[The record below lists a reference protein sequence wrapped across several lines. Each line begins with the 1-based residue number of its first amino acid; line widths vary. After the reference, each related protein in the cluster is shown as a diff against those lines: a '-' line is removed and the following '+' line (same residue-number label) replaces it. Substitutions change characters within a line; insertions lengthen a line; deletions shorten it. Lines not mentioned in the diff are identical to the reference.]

1 MNPVALCLAGVCVV
15 LNVGL
20 AHAKDCTS
28 ADFDERLA
36 TGYCELPSDGSRI
49 NGVNNLVEDPFYSLD
64 CTDGADGPSVTG
76 LLRLFVPEFDF
87 DCNGPQIGT
96 ATAGAGTVPIFDVP
110 ERLDPVFEV
119 DRTVVLDR
127 SLIDGVTG
135 TGPQRV
141 ATLFDG
147 VYVDTVDG
155 GTVIATQIALDPT
168 IPEGGGA
175 VINETEVNF
184 MLRSGFAGVD
194 VDVASAE
201 RRRGSL
207 RLYNAAR
214 TAAKTLGGQTP
225 FDPDLLRFQTDV
237 NVDEGNP
244 TSMFF
249 FARTDAACT
258 AVARGAIELN
268 QAGEEGQAQTSVF
281 LDGFVPAAGCAKS
294 ANVDAALSYHRGSLT
309 NFDTVSDEV
318 TVLAECTGADIPG
331 TAVTDV
337 SDCVEVSA
345 NAELAS
351 PGDAD
356 TWPTLC
362 FNVDPARDLDP
373 FGITEEDLVVKKCEA
388 PGGECC
394 LVGPPGTPNRCRTSC
409 SGPDCSWDVA
419 RVSTLQGPGQKCV
432 DTPAFSEFSL
442 AFTEAAAEGP
452 ASARVPFPAA
462 ALALLGA
469 GLAGVGL
476 TARGLRLRRRR

>member
-1 MNPVALCLAGVCVV
+1 MKFAAALCLTGFCAAVAGP
-15 LNVGL
+15 
-20 AHAKDCTS
+20 AHAKDCES
-28 ADFDERLA
+28 SSFNESLA
-36 TGYCELPSDGSRI
+36 TGYCDMPTDGTRI
-49 NGVNNLVEDPFYSLD
+49 NGTNNLVEDAFYALD
-64 CTDGADGPSVTG
+64 CTNGPAGPAVEG
-76 LLRLFVPEFDF
+76 LFRTLVSEFNL
-87 DCNGPQIGT
+87 DCNGPQV
-96 ATAGAGTVPIFDVP
+96 GTVALGAATVPVFDVP
-110 ERLDPVFEV
+110 ERLEPVFEV
-119 DRTVVLDR
+119 DRAVVLDR
-127 SLIDGVTG
+127 ALIDGVTG
-135 TGPQRV
+135 NGPQRV
-141 ATLFDG
+141 ATAFDG
-147 VYVDTVDG
+147 VYRDTVEG
-155 GTVIATQIALDPT
+155 GTVIATQVSLDPT

-175 VINETEVNF
+175 VINETEFNF
-184 MLRSGFAGVD
+184 FLRSGFAGFD

-225 FDPDLLRFQTDV
+225 FDPDLLRFQTDI

-281 LDGFVPAAGCAKS
+281 LDGFVPAAVCAKS
-294 ANVDAALSYHRGSLT
+294 PNVDAALTYHRESLT

-318 TVLAECTGADIPG
+318 TVLAECTGADIAG

-337 SDCVEVSA
+337 GDCIELTS
-345 NAELAS
+345 NAALAS

-356 TWPTLC
+356 SWPTLC

-373 FGITEEDLVVKKCEA
+373 FGITEDDLVIKKCEA
-388 PGGECC
+388 PGGDCC
-394 LVGPPGTPNRCRTSC
+394 LVGPPGTPNRCSTSC

-432 DTPAFSEFSL
+432 DTPTFSEFGL
-442 AFTEAAAEGP
+442 VFTEAVSEGP

-469 GLAGVGL
+469 GLAGLGL
-476 TARGLRLRRRR
+476 TAGGLRTRRRR